1 MCIWRIQLIQSVN
14 LFQHVPIFRAW
25 ADAFWSGW
33 GCKSSGFWVLP
44 LKLLKLTLSKVMSC
58 YCEVHRLILWPK
70 HWPPPLRP
78 RQQDDHDGTLE
89 SLHIFVGLKYV
100 SLFHMF
106 SLKRVLA
113 GNSSAIAK
121 WKGDAMAAFRAGP
134 KKVCLS
140 SGPQPELQSL
150 CHTFPQLLSGSVL
163 LSWGIWGQ

>member
-1 MCIWRIQLIQSVN
+1 
-14 LFQHVPIFRAW
+14 
-25 ADAFWSGW
+25 
-33 GCKSSGFWVLP
+33 
-44 LKLLKLTLSKVMSC
+44 
-58 YCEVHRLILWPK
+58 
-70 HWPPPLRP
+70 
-78 RQQDDHDGTLE
+78 
-89 SLHIFVGLKYV
+89 VGLKYV

>member
-121 WKGDAMAAFRAGP
+121 
-134 KKVCLS
+134 
-140 SGPQPELQSL
+140 
-150 CHTFPQLLSGSVL
+150 
-163 LSWGIWGQ
+163 